1 MAHPLNGKVAVVS
14 GGNSGIG
21 RATALL
27 LAARGAAVIVAAR
40 RVAEG
45 EAVVAEIEA
54 AGGRAVFQPT
64 DVTRAG
70 DVAAMV
76 QRAVDDYGRLDIA
89 FNNAGSG
96 AAAPAGRLHERD
108 DAYWDHYSDT
118 FLKSVFLAMQ
128 AELSVMLD
136 QGGGVIVNNAS
147 IAGLIAHPNNPI
159 YSAMKFGVVGLTR
172 AAAMQ
177 YGEGNIRINAVCPG
191 WIETPMTAGWKD
203 HPELINQLLSQQ
215 AMKRPGRPEEV
226 ASLVAWLAEDGAGF
240 MHGAAIPVD
249 GGLMA

>member
-215 AMKRPGRPEEV
+215 AKKRPGRPEEV